1 MSGEEIGLFM
11 IGCGGFARRYHVPV
25 IEEDKGVRLLGIC
38 DPVPADEV
46 RALAARHGAPLVD
59 TIEALPETEGRPAAI
74 VTTPHTLHAG
84 HVRATL
90 DRGWHTLCDKP
101 FVMHVAEA
109 RALAATA
116 AERELVNGVAY
127 NRRFDRGCLRARE
140 IIRSGGIGAVGYVQ
154 TVQLGY
160 EQAGWFLDPALGGG
174 GPYTGRASHMAD
186 FVPWLIDARPTAVR
200 SRLRG
205 GSATRTDR
213 GGFIE
218 LLFGELECQMTC
230 VEEGWRGWDEVRV
243 FGEKGLLEL
252 RRPLDYPIG
261 WELRWWGGRGEEV
274 EHVAAEQGAGDA
286 TRNFLAAVRGKA
298 SVACS
303 FADAVMA
310 VAIIE
315 GAFDSARAGSE
326 WRSLG

>member
-1 MSGEEIGLFM
+1 
-11 IGCGGFARRYHVPV
+11 
-25 IEEDKGVRLLGIC
+25 
-38 DPVPADEV
+38 
-46 RALAARHGAPLVD
+46 
-59 TIEALPETEGRPAAI
+59 
-74 VTTPHTLHAG
+74 
-84 HVRATL
+84 
-90 DRGWHTLCDKP
+90 
-101 FVMHVAEA
+101 MHVAEA

-230 VEEGWRGWDEVRV
+230 VEEGWRGWDEIRV

-274 EHVAAEQGAGDA
+274 ERVAAEQGSGDA

-315 GAFDSARAGSE
+315 GAFDSARAGCE